1 MVLASQY
8 VENCAIVAGFSLTAY
23 DYLLNIGLE
32 FELIWRKRSWRTLML
47 YGIMRYAGLL
57 WAIGTLLSVV
67 NIQLSN
73 TRCFLLK
80 SLLETSEIIIVYLLQ
95 AMMAY
100 RAYFVAR
107 NQMNSALLVT
117 GFTIVQSLNGAALVV
132 YLSSPV
138 ISDIHAFGSKSCS
151 LATPSD
157 AQWIYPL
164 GIWMEHHEIC
174 RGYRPT
180 AESSPSEQSHLLC
193 HSLCRFVVGGPRSD
207 TGYATDCRRLLLC
220 YVIHHQVRVPYYDRS
235 SNDAF
240 PVQAGHRGFSTAW
253 RGHGTCRVSNIYA
266 LFPAQPGR
274 YADRY
279 YIRMK
284 FTCAMDM
291 TVHVSVS
298 FLYS

>member
-164 GIWMEHHEIC
+164 ASAALLMFEAVIFTIVLWYTYGEI
-174 RGYRPT
+174 RAYGWST
-180 AESSPSEQSHLLC
+180 MK
-193 HSLCRFVVGGPRSD
+193 FVVVIG
-207 TGYATDCRRLLLC
+207 RLL
-220 YVIHHQVRVPYYDRS
+220 RVVLR
-235 SNDAF
+235 N
-240 PVQAGHRGFSTAW
+240 
-253 RGHGTCRVSNIYA
+253 NLIY
-266 LFPAQPGR
+266 F
-274 YADRY
+274 
-279 YIRMK
+279 
-284 FTCAMDM
+284 AM
-291 TVHVSVS
+291 
-298 FLYS
+298 